1 MGRCMLFSTEF
12 APQRRRRQPCDFGA
26 WFCGLYW
33 KRLRVASRTQHQINA
48 KHQHRK
54 RHSHQSACACGG
66 CCGIHANANITRD
79 DGCWQCKKGY
89 KREIVMWQYA
99 SCRREKGTKYQ
110 DWHATRP
117 THSFICPAIEGPS
130 DFSRFCTPRAQLF
143 GMGQRTHTV
152 SKFMGIKSSSHPQH
166 IPFFL
171 WRRMYAEWERT
182 REVHLAL
189 SSGFF
194 FRPIVK

>member
-33 KRLRVASRTQHQINA
+33 KGLRVASRTQHQINA
-48 KHQHRK
+48 KQQHQK

-117 THSFICPAIEGPS
+117 THSLLSALLLKDHLISP
-130 DFSRFCTPRAQLF
+130 DFVHRERNSLEW
-143 GMGQRTHTV
+143 GSVHTQYQNSWV
-152 SKFMGIKSSSHPQH
+152 
-166 IPFFL
+166 
-171 WRRMYAEWERT
+171 
-182 REVHLAL
+182 
-189 SSGFF
+189 
-194 FRPIVK
+194 